1 MTSTRRS
8 LAVVLLTTLLI
19 AGCSGDQGVDAASS
33 TTGSTPTT
41 PTSSQPDSSAG
52 GSGSTTSETLGDETT
67 TTTRDPGAGGAVDL
81 DYLVLGPGTRFVP
94 LDDPVMIPAS
104 QATWLAPDSIV
115 LGVVHPSGEVQAFA
129 ADMMAYHHIA
139 NTTIAGEPYLVTY

>member
-1 MTSTRRS
+1 MARRT
-8 LAVVLLTTLLI
+8 LVVALVMALLTAACRAT
-19 AGCSGDQGVDAASS
+19 GGVDAAS
-33 TTGSTPTT
+33 GST
-41 PTSSQPDSSAG
+41 SSPPATQISSPPDSSAG
-52 GSGSTTSETLGDETT
+52 DSASTTEAGVDQTT
-67 TTTRDPGAGGAVDL
+67 TTTRDPGAAGAVDL
-81 DYLVLGPGTRFVP
+81 GYLVLGPGTRFVP

-104 QATWLAPDSIV
+104 EVTWLAPDSIV

>member
-1 MTSTRRS
+1 VTATRRS
-8 LAVVLLTTLLI
+8 LAVVLLMALFT
-19 AGCSGDQGVDAASS
+19 AGCSADQGVDAASS
-33 TTGSTPTT
+33 ATGSPPTT
-41 PTSSQPDSSAG
+41 STSSQPDSS
-52 GSGSTTSETLGDETT
+52 TTSETLVDETT

>member
-1 MTSTRRS
+1 MARRTLV
-8 LAVVLLTTLLI
+8 LALVMALLTAACRAT
-19 AGCSGDQGVDAASS
+19 GGVDAAS
-33 TTGSTPTT
+33 GSTSSPAATQI
-41 PTSSQPDSSAG
+41 SSQPDSSAG
-52 GSGSTTSETLGDETT
+52 DSASTTEPGVDETTT
-67 TTTRDPGAGGAVDL
+67 TTTRDPGAAGAVDL
-81 DYLVLGPGTRFVP
+81 GYLVLGPGTRFVP

-104 QATWLAPDSIV
+104 EVTWLAPDSIV

>member
-1 MTSTRRS
+1 MARRTLVVALVMT
-8 LAVVLLTTLLI
+8 LLTAACRAT
-19 AGCSGDQGVDAASS
+19 GGVDAAS
-33 TTGSTPTT
+33 GST
-41 PTSSQPDSSAG
+41 SSPSATQISSPPDSSAG
-52 GSGSTTSETLGDETT
+52 DSASTTEAGVDQTT
-67 TTTRDPGAGGAVDL
+67 TTTRDPGAAGAVDL
-81 DYLVLGPGTRFVP
+81 GYLVLGPGTRFVP

-104 QATWLAPDSIV
+104 EVTWLAPDSIV

>member
-1 MTSTRRS
+1 VTATRRL
-8 LAVVLLTTLLI
+8 LAVVLLMALLT
-19 AGCSGDQGVDAASS
+19 AGCGADQGVDAASS
-33 TTGSTPTT
+33 ATGARPTT
-41 PTSSQPDSSAG
+41 PTSPQAGSSAG
-52 GSGSTTSETLGDETT
+52 GTTSTSPETLVDETT

-104 QATWLAPDSIV
+104 QVTWLAPDSIV